1 MRASYPAK
9 VLLFGEHTVLRG
21 GRGLAVPF
29 DRYRLRWA
37 KGETDPRLLKFANYL
52 SGPDVPIDA
61 DKLRRDLLA
70 GRVLSGN
77 IPVGYGLGSSG
88 AVCAAVFDGY
98 GRPEAKALPT
108 PDLRQL
114 LARMEGHFH
123 GNSSGTDPLLAYLQK
138 PIVLGGAGSAGE
150 QKLPE
155 GWANG
160 WFLIDTGITRDA
172 SPLIRRFL
180 AAYDRDP
187 TPVDR
192 GWLHPADAA
201 IDALINGDR
210 EALHRHFAAVSEFQ
224 LTHFPEFIP
233 ATYHD
238 SWNGGDAYRLKICG
252 AGGGGMLLGLARD
265 ARRTKEVFGENLQW
279 LVS

>member
-1 MRASYPAK
+1 MRPSYPAK

-21 GRGLAVPF
+21 GRGLAVPYS
-29 DRYRLRWA
+29 RYELHWA
-37 KGETDPRLLKFANYL
+37 KGDTDPRLLNFAAYL
-52 SGPDVPIDA
+52 AEQHIPVDTEA
-61 DKLRRDLLA
+61 LRRDLLS
-70 GRVLSGN
+70 GRTLDGN

-88 AVCAAVFDGY
+88 AVCAAVFDDY
-98 GRPEAKALPT
+98 AQPEAFKLPT
-108 PDLRQL
+108 AELRRL
-114 LARMEGHFH
+114 LARMEAHFH
-123 GNSSGTDPLLAYLQK
+123 GSSSGTDPLLAYLQK

-150 QKLPE
+150 QNLPE
-155 GWANG
+155 DWANG

-172 SPLIRRFL
+172 SPLIRAFL

-187 TPVDR
+187 SPIDG
-192 GWLHPADAA
+192 GWRAPADAA